1 MCRVVRECVVVV
13 DVDRRWREHVRV
25 GVRRVPRGRRV
36 SSARRGRAG
45 RLSRSAA
52 AAVRPTRLPRR
63 RTRPLLAR
71 LPPLTRRTR
80 RGANRRAQVRN
91 DYAASIYTNYY

>member
-1 MCRVVRECVVVV
+1 MCRIVRECVVVV

-36 SSARRGRAG
+36 SSACRGRAG

-71 LPPLTRRTR
+71 LPPLTRR
-80 RGANRRAQVRN
+80 GANRRAQVRN
-91 DYAASIYTNYY
+91 DYAANIYTNYY